1 MKKDNNN
8 KETHF
13 KTETTETWMK
23 TTLLTQ
29 TKCSLE
35 QVPGI
40 SWIKIHITA
49 TRKKHERET

>member
-13 KTETTETWMK
+13 KMETTETWMK
-23 TTLLTQ
+23 TALLTQ

-35 QVPGI
+35 QG
-40 SWIKIHITA
+40 KNM
-49 TRKKHERET
+49 KEKHEKDDSYKCHSKFT